1 MSAALSRLRIASTLG
16 WSIAAAL
23 VLFLLCAMGVG
34 AIAYDRAYRDRMFP
48 GVHIGP
54 VDVGG
59 LGRDAATARV
69 RRAVDT
75 RLASGFTYTLDGRS
89 VTVTAN
95 VSAPADPDI
104 SYALIDVDVPELVDN
119 AYAIGRESRLTT
131 QWTTRIRGVF
141 GRSRTIPIAARIDA
155 DRLSATITE
164 NFIAELPKPQ
174 DPRLIRTAAGGTAAW
189 RVIPGRAGRE
199 LLTDIATATARRVTA
214 LSTDPI
220 ILTARTV
227 TPTVTPGDIERILPQ
242 LNAALARTPLIFTY
256 EKQQWTA
263 ESETVAS
270 WLSVLVTSSQ
280 PQPVLHMEALDRF
293 LAPMASTIERPAENA
308 RLAIDPTTRRVQEF
322 QSPREG
328 FAIDRSELSRRIA
341 AALFENAE
349 ATIPLPTTI
358 TAPAITLGDTNDLGI
373 RERLGMGSTSFRGSP
388 VNRKHNIRVGAE
400 LLNGLLIA
408 PGEEFSTVGALSP
421 FDDTRG
427 YKPELVIKGNRT
439 TPEFGG
445 GLCQVS
451 TTLFRTV
458 LNAGLPVT
466 ERSNHAYRVSY
477 YEPPVGMDATI
488 YGPKPDF
495 KFVNNTG
502 AHLLLRTRVVGTTLE
517 YEFWGTNDGRTATS
531 SEPEVFNFREPP
543 PIKTIETEDLKP
555 GEKKCT
561 EKAHTGVDARFTYT
575 VTAADG
581 TKTERVFNSHYRPW
595 QAVCL
600 VGKDPNAASPPPSI
614 PDGSTAPALP
624 PSAPSPTTLPS
635 PEIAPPTT

>member
-1 MSAALSRLRIASTLG
+1 MSVDWSRFRIASTLG

-23 VLFLLCAMGVG
+23 VLFLICAMGVG
-34 AIAYDRAYRDRMFP
+34 AIVYDRAYRDRIFS

-54 VDVGG
+54 VDVSG
-59 LGRDAATARV
+59 LSRDAAIARMRQV
-69 RRAVDT
+69 VDT
-75 RLASGFTYTLDGRS
+75 RLAAGFTYTLNGRS
-89 VTVTAN
+89 ITINPTI
-95 VSAPADPDI
+95 SAPNDPDL
-104 SYALIDVDVPELVDN
+104 SYTLVDVDVPELVDD
-119 AYAIGRESRLTT
+119 AFAVGRETHLVP
-131 QWTTRIRGVF
+131 QWTARIRGIF
-141 GRSRTIPIAARIDA
+141 GRNRTVPMTAHVDA
-155 DRLSATITE
+155 VQLNKTIHE
-164 NFIAELPKPQ
+164 NFAQELAPPQ
-174 DPRLIRTAAGGTAAW
+174 NPRLVRTAMDGTATW
-189 RVIPGRAGRE
+189 RVIPGRSGYQ
-199 LLTDIATATARRVTA
+199 LVTDVPAITTRRMVT
-214 LSTDPI
+214 LSTQPI
-220 ILTARTV
+220 VLTTRTQE
-227 TPTVTPGDIERILPQ
+227 PTITANDIERILPQ
-242 LNAALARTPLIFTY
+242 LNAALARAPLTFTH

-270 WLSVLVTSSQ
+270 WLSVLVSPQ
-280 PQPVLHMEALDRF
+280 PQPAFQMEALDRF
-293 LAPMASTIERPAENA
+293 LAPITSAIERPAENA
-308 RLAIDPTTRRVQEF
+308 RLAIDPTTRRVREF

-328 FAIDRSELSRRIA
+328 LAIDRDELTHRIT
-341 AALFENAE
+341 AALFEHGE
-349 ATIPLPTTI
+349 PTIPLPTKT
-358 TAPAITLGDTNDLGI
+358 TAPTITLGDTNDLGI
-373 RERLGMGSTSFRGSP
+373 RERLGFGSTSFKGSP
-388 VNRKHNIRVGAE
+388 VNRKHNIRVGAD

-495 KFVNNTG
+495 KFVNDTG
-502 AHLLLRTRVVGTTLE
+502 AHLLLLTRVVGTTLE

-543 PIKTIETEDLKP
+543 PMKTIETEDLKP

-600 VGKDPNAASPPPSI
+600 VGKAPDATPPT
-614 PDGSTAPALP
+614 DGSAP
-624 PSAPSPTTLPS
+624 PSAPNDAGIPTPVTAPS
-635 PEIAPPTT
+635 PDAAAPPPTP